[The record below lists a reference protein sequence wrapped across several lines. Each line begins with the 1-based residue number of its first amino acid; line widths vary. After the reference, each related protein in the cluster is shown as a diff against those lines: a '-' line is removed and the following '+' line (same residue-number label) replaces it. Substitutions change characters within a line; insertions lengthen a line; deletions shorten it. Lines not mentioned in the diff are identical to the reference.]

1 MISLATATRNA
12 KIAHTNIRVIPRASS
27 NGLLRDE
34 AIVSARRYRRLVSRF
49 PVPAGRPFASF
60 VLFVLGS

>member
-34 AIVSARRYRRLVSRF
+34 AISI
-49 PVPAGRPFASF
+49 G
-60 VLFVLGS
+60 